1 MPDPRN
7 NIQCHY
13 PRATRIELV
22 RWREVEGLS
31 LRSLA
36 NRTAE
41 RWPDLPRIHA
51 TTWKAWQESPEYQ
64 VLRGLVLGEQAER
77 ERLSDLFRAAGGTDA
92 LEDIS
97 DAAAYALAA
106 KAMQM
111 ASDTD
116 DAREIGS
123 LMRTV
128 REAKSL
134 ATQEIRERYEAKLRA
149 LGTEYAAAIAQRDA
163 EIQRLRTQL
172 AANPAPSGLRPETL
186 DEIERRIGLL

>member
-1 MPDPRN
+1 MPNPRN

-13 PRATRIELV
+13 SRAARIELV

-31 LRSLA
+31 PRSLSLRA
-36 NRTAE
+36 VE

-51 TTWKAWQESPEYQ
+51 TTWGAWQATPEYQ
-64 VLRGLVLGEQAER
+64 VLRDLIRGEQAER
-77 ERLSDLFRAAGGTDA
+77 ERLSDLFRAAGGAEA

-106 KAMQM
+106 KAMHL
-111 ASDTD
+111 ADGTD

-134 ATQEIRERYEAKLRA
+134 ASQEIRERYEAKLRA
-149 LGTEYAAAIAQRDA
+149 LEAEHAAAIAQRDA
-163 EIQRLRTQL
+163 EIARLHDQL
-172 AANPAPSGLRPETL
+172 GRDSSGLRPETL
-186 DEIERRIGLL
+186 SEIERRIGLL